1 LLPAGQL
8 KLAYTEYKLDEFAE
22 ALDHALDNGIN
33 SKIVLRMPEC
43 SINLQQVCV
52 R

>member
-1 LLPAGQL
+1 MPAGQL
-8 KLAYTEYKLDEFAE
+8 KLAYTEYKLEEFAE

-43 SINLQQVCV
+43 SFDQ
-52 R
+52 